1 MKVKTNVSTILVS
14 EENRYVSLGLNIP
27 DIEEIQIFDV
37 NFIKNTH
44 NWGITVV
51 DPDGKTTTKLT
62 KICKS
67 SLEVE
72 IFFDEYDFEML
83 VYYDND
89 SHTYEILFLVL
100 GISWKAGVAKDFYSN
115 SFVFSV
121 VKSCFIFIRYYNC
134 LTY

>member
-89 SHTYEILFLVL
+89 SHTSSKDTTLIQSEL
-100 GISWKAGVAKDFYSN
+100 GGV
-115 SFVFSV
+115 
-121 VKSCFIFIRYYNC
+121 R
-134 LTY
+134 

>member
-44 NWGITVV
+44 NWGGVTVV

-62 KICKS
+62 KICKN

-89 SHTYEILFLVL
+89 SHTYEILF
-100 GISWKAGVAKDFYSN
+100 
-115 SFVFSV
+115 
-121 VKSCFIFIRYYNC
+121 
-134 LTY
+134 

>member
-72 IFFDEYDFEML
+72 IFLTSM
-83 VYYDND
+83 
-89 SHTYEILFLVL
+89 ILKCLCIMTTIVIHMKYF
-100 GISWKAGVAKDFYSN
+100 
-115 SFVFSV
+115 FST
-121 VKSCFIFIRYYNC
+121 RY
-134 LTY
+134 